1 MFLSIYECPLY
12 LNLKIISHMS
22 YLKYLLIIVVFFP
35 LSLLAQNVDK
45 LESKAEKY
53 FYTEELDEALA
64 IYEQLISM
72 NSRNYQAKYRAEV
85 CSLLTNYR
93 SKPMDVIL
101 SYAKTQGRKDKFYNY
116 WMGRIHYRQNHFKKA
131 IKSWKSFLAMKK
143 YKSKELI
150 AETQGM
156 IKRAELAETSFSHPD
171 GYEIEQ
177 LPDNINSF
185 SIEYSPVYFDET
197 DELLFLSSVG
207 SSTDEE
213 YQVYHSLR
221 KDAKWNNPTP
231 ISNFGNFKKNNANIE
246 VVLESGKL
254 FLYKDQGKGGLY
266 YSELKSGNWSDL
278 VQFDSHLTG
287 KTMDSH
293 FFINKS
299 ENRILF
305 AAPGSKQVTENLDL
319 FESVK
324 DANTGKWGAHKLIS
338 TNINSIESEDFPFL
352 SHDEKTLFFSSKGHE
367 ALGGYDIYKST
378 LDDSGNWSEPE
389 SLGYPVNTQDD
400 DIQFKINS
408 ESNSG
413 YFVSNRLE
421 TNGGFDI
428 FFFHEANKVYL
439 DGIVT
444 DSNGEPV
451 DHGILVFTPERGT
464 NLIAKISTDEKGYYK
479 VKLGADDVYKIEI
492 SFHEE
497 VVLTETFDT
506 PAHGSV
512 QLITKDFKLAR
523 EKEVLKAVDETE
535 HAAPTFTEI
544 EKIATKFR
552 HTNKVK
558 LDNVYFEKGSH
569 TLKSDS
575 ETTLLVLYSTLKEFP
590 KLVVEIGG
598 HTDNIGTEESNLNI
612 SKLRAESV
620 AKYLTDKGIN
630 DKQLQV
636 KGYGESKPIAS
647 NDDEENGRELNRRIE
662 VLVIE

>member
-1 MFLSIYECPLY
+1 MNY
-12 LNLKIISHMS
+12 LREYLILVAII
-22 YLKYLLIIVVFFP
+22 P
-35 LSLLAQNVDK
+35 LSLNAQNVTK
-45 LESKAEKY
+45 LEAKAEKH
-53 FYTEELDEALA
+53 FYTEELDEALE
-64 IYEQLISM
+64 IYEQLLSI
-72 NSRNYQAKYRAEV
+72 NSRNYRAKYRAEV
-85 CSLLTNYR
+85 CSLLTKYR
-93 SKPMDVIL
+93 AKPMDVIL
-101 SYAKTQGRKDKFYNY
+101 SYAKTQGKKDKFYNY

-131 IKSWKSFLAMKK
+131 IKSWKSFLALKK

-150 AETQGM
+150 SETQGM

-185 SIEYSPVYFDET
+185 STEYSPVYFDET
-197 DELLFLSSVG
+197 DELLFLSSIG

-221 KDAKWNNPTP
+221 KDAKWNSPTP

-246 VVLESGKL
+246 VVSESGKL
-254 FLYKDQGKGGLY
+254 FLYKDRGKGGLY

-305 AAPGSKQVTENLDL
+305 AAPGSKQVIENLDL

-324 DANTGKWGAHKLIS
+324 NASTGKWGAHKLIS
-338 TNINSIESEDFPFL
+338 SNINSTESEDFPFL
-352 SHDEKTLFFSSKGHE
+352 SHDEKTLYFSSKGHE
-367 ALGGYDIYKST
+367 ALGGYDIYKSI

-421 TNGGFDI
+421 TYGGFDI

-444 DSNGEPV
+444 DSKGEPV

-464 NLIAKISTDEKGYYK
+464 NLVAKISTDDEGYYK
-479 VKLGADDVYKIEI
+479 VKLGADDVYKLEI

-497 VVLTETFDT
+497 VMLTESIVT
-506 PAHGSV
+506 PDHGSV
-512 QLITKDFKLAR
+512 ELITKNFKLAQ

-535 HAAPTFTEI
+535 HAAPVFTEI

-552 HTNKVK
+552 HSNKVR
-558 LDNVYFEKGSH
+558 LSNVYFEYGSYA
-569 TLKSDS
+569 LNGEA
-575 ETTLLVLYSTLKEFP
+575 ETTLQVLFTTLNESP
-590 KLVVEIGG
+590 DLLVEIGG
-598 HTDNIGTEESNLNI
+598 HTDNVGTEEANLNI

-620 AKYLTDKGIN
+620 AKYLIAKGIN

-647 NDDEENGRELNRRIE
+647 NDDEEGGRALNRRIE

>member
-1 MFLSIYECPLY
+1 MSCLKQSLILITFIPLSI
-12 LNLKIISHMS
+12 
-22 YLKYLLIIVVFFP
+22 F
-35 LSLLAQNVDK
+35 AQNVDK
-45 LESKAEKY
+45 LESKAEKH

-64 IYEQLISM
+64 IYEQLISI

-85 CSLLTNYR
+85 CSLLTKYR
-93 SKPMDVIL
+93 TKPMDIIL

-131 IKSWKSFLAMKK
+131 IKSWKSFLALKK
-143 YKSKELI
+143 YKSKALI

-185 SIEYSPVYFDET
+185 STEYSPVYFKDT
-197 DELLFLSSVG
+197 DELLYLSSKA
-207 SSTDEE
+207 SSTDED

-221 KDAKWNNPTP
+221 KDSKWSNPTA
-231 ISNFGNFKKNNANIE
+231 ISKFGNFKENNANIE
-246 VVLESGKL
+246 VISENGKL
-254 FLYKDQGKGGLY
+254 FLYKDAGKGGLY
-266 YSELKSGNWSDL
+266 YSKLNSGDWSDL

-293 FFINKS
+293 FFINES

-324 DANTGKWGAHKLIS
+324 DPNTGKWGAHKLIS
-338 TNINSIESEDFPFL
+338 TNINSTESEDFPYL
-352 SHDEKTLFFSSKGHE
+352 SNDGKTLYFSSKGHE

-439 DGIVT
+439 EGIVT
-444 DSNGEPV
+444 DGKGAPV

-464 NLIAKISTDEKGYYK
+464 NLVAKISTDEKGYYK
-479 VKLGADDVYKIEI
+479 VKLGTDDTYKLEI

-497 VVLTETFDT
+497 VVLTESIIT

-512 QLITKDFKLAR
+512 ESITKDFKLAQ
-523 EKEVLKAVDETE
+523 EKEILKAVDETE

-544 EKIATKFR
+544 EKVATKFR
-552 HTNKVK
+552 HSNKVR
-558 LDNVYFEKGSH
+558 LNNVYFEKGSH
-569 TLKSDS
+569 TLNSDS
-575 ETTLLVLYSTLKEFP
+575 ETTLLVLNSTLKEFP

-598 HTDNIGTEESNLNI
+598 HTDNVGTEESNLSI

-630 DKQLQV
+630 NKQIQV

-662 VLVIE
+662 VVVIE